1 MAHCIATGKGQEL
14 ELEGGSSTSK
24 SQVVFYDRG
33 EVQLLVVGHEDGSI
47 QVFSVSQGADTGA
60 GPRCRLLANIK
71 TQAKLIQSL
80 ALHPQHSADGSPAQ
94 FCNYLASA
102 SNEFPVHV
110 FDLTSV
116 LQQLQQP
123 GDSQQAA
130 IVVTPHLA
138 LAGHLQRVIEV
149 AWSPHQPHLLA
160 SCSYDWSV
168 QVHRQSYQHNTYT
181 FLYTEKNIFTFY
193 VQIWDVR
200 GEGCALHNFSGH
212 GGRVMTVSWHP
223 TSEDLVLSGAE
234 DGTLHVWRPDQ
245 QPRQLPVERKKEK
258 KVRRV
263 QDASKR
269 QQEESP
275 KEAESTSEEAGPVKE
290 TKELSFDE
298 LLALHKAE
306 QSKSKESTP
315 SEAEERADCVEQP
328 DSVEKS
334 RSRLILKPSS
344 NRERKVKTGNK
355 KLHFPVTSA
364 AETKRR
370 SQAAED
376 CEAVH
381 RHYQSQ
387 QCDEAGEPGAGLEAG
402 PPHLGYFT
410 SREAMYRLLEVER
423 KEQAGDGEAEAVLS
437 LWGGDLHTV
446 IEAAIAEARVTER
459 LLGHAA
465 GVSVQLWRRAAASLG
480 RQLVREGEVSSS
492 WLMM

>member
-1 MAHCIATGKGQEL
+1 MKKI
-14 ELEGGSSTSK
+14 
-24 SQVVFYDRG
+24 
-33 EVQLLVVGHEDGSI
+33 
-47 QVFSVSQGADTGA
+47 FSYSMFID
-60 GPRCRLLANIK
+60 
-71 TQAKLIQSL
+71 
-80 ALHPQHSADGSPAQ
+80 
-94 FCNYLASA
+94 
-102 SNEFPVHV
+102 
-110 FDLTSV
+110 
-116 LQQLQQP
+116 
-123 GDSQQAA
+123 
-130 IVVTPHLA
+130 
-138 LAGHLQRVIEV
+138 
-149 AWSPHQPHLLA
+149 
-160 SCSYDWSV
+160 
-168 QVHRQSYQHNTYT
+168 
-181 FLYTEKNIFTFY
+181 
-193 VQIWDVR
+193 QIWDVR

-234 DGTLHVWRPDQ
+234 DGILHMWRPAQ

-258 KVRRV
+258 KIRRV

-275 KEAESTSEEAGPVKE
+275 KKAESTGEEAGPVKE

-315 SEAEERADCVEQP
+315 SEADERADSMEQP

-381 RHYQSQ
+381 RHHQSQ
-387 QCDEAGEPGAGLEAG
+387 QRDEAGEPGAGLEAG

-437 LWGGDLHTV
+437 LWAGDLHTV

-492 WLMM
+492 WVIDNVMQDHLNAAGGAGGGAPGVCRGAAGGRGCALPPRPSPRRRGRGEVAAAARQRAGHQRHEGVGGPESGGR